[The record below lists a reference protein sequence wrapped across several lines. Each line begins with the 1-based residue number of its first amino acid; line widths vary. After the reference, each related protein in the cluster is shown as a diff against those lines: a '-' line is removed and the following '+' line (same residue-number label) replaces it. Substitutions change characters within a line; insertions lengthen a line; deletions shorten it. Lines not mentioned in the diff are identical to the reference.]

1 MTADAYPLK
10 QVIDVKKK
18 RVDDA
23 EKIVKEKKT
32 LLEKEQIKLKEAQA
46 IRDEVLHHY
55 QDKLTQLRKEL
66 DETTTSAKIKQMKD
80 YLKLVKEKLAKE
92 EVKVNEQQKKVDN
105 AQLELKKAQ
114 DFLREKQKEVEKLD
128 IHKDEWTKEMK
139 IEERKTEEKNQDDIG
154 STIFYGRKR
163 PSGE

>member
-1 MTADAYPLK
+1 
-10 QVIDVKKK
+10 
-18 RVDDA
+18 
-23 EKIVKEKKT
+23 
-32 LLEKEQIKLKEAQA
+32 
-46 IRDEVLHHY
+46 
-55 QDKLTQLRKEL
+55 
-66 DETTTSAKIKQMKD
+66 MKD